1 MVTHPVV
8 TQEEW
13 LAARKQLLAE
23 EKAFTRLR
31 DQLSQKRRDLPWAR
45 VTKEYLFDSPKG
57 MQSLSE
63 LFHDQSQLMVYHF
76 MLGPDWEEGCK
87 SCSFWADNFEGID
100 IHLKHRDIS
109 FLAISRA
116 EIEKIETF
124 KKRMGWTFNWL
135 SSFNNDF
142 NYDFQVSFTAE
153 EKEKN
158 EVTYNYSKQPYF
170 IDEMAGVS
178 VFIKNERNE
187 IFHTYST
194 YARGL
199 DMLNASYNYID
210 LAPRGR
216 NEEEGIMSWLRLHDQ
231 Y

>member
-1 MVTHPVV
+1 MTTHPVV
-8 TQEEW
+8 TQGEW

-23 EKAFTRLR
+23 EKEFTRLR
-31 DQLSQKRRDLPWAR
+31 DQLSQKRRDLPWVK
-45 VTKEYLFDSPKG
+45 VTKDYVFDSPNGK
-57 MQSLSE
+57 QPLSE

-116 EIEKIETF
+116 EIEKIEAY
-124 KKRMGWTFNWL
+124 KKRMGWTFNWV

-142 NYDFQVSFTAE
+142 NYDFQASFSSDQ
-153 EKEKN
+153 EKKN
-158 EVTYNYSKQPYF
+158 EVIYNYIKRPYF
-170 IDEMAGVS
+170 TDEMAGVS
-178 VFIKNERNE
+178 VFIKDEE
-187 IFHTYST
+187 HSIFHTYST
-194 YARGL
+194 YSRGL
-199 DMLNASYNYID
+199 DILNGAYNYID
-210 LAPRGR
+210 LAPMGR
-216 NEEEGIMSWLRLHDQ
+216 NEEDGMSWLRHHDQ

>member
-1 MVTHPVV
+1 MTTHPVV

-23 EKAFTRLR
+23 EKEFTRLR
-31 DQLSQKRRDLPWAR
+31 DQLSQKRRNLPWVK
-45 VTKEYLFDSPKG
+45 VTKDYIFDSPDG
-57 MQSLSE
+57 QQSLSE
-63 LFHDQSQLMVYHF
+63 LFQDQSQLMVYHF

-87 SCSFWADNFEGID
+87 SCSFWADSFEGID

-109 FLAISRA
+109 FLAISSA
-116 EIEKIETF
+116 EIEKIETY
-124 KKRMGWTFNWL
+124 KKRMGWTFNWV

-142 NYDFQVSFTAE
+142 NVDFQVSFTTE
-153 EKEKN
+153 QKNNN
-158 EVTYNYSKQPYF
+158 EVFYNYIKQPY
-170 IDEMAGVS
+170 ISDEMPGVS
-178 VFIKNERNE
+178 VFIKDEENN

-199 DMLNASYNYID
+199 DILNGAYNYID
-210 LAPRGR
+210 LAPMGR
-216 NEEEGIMSWLRLHDQ
+216 NEEEGMSWLRLHDQ

>member
-1 MVTHPVV
+1 MTTHPVV

-13 LAARKQLLAE
+13 FAARKQLLAE
-23 EKAFTRLR
+23 EKEFTRLR
-31 DQLSQKRRDLPWAR
+31 DQLSQKRRDLPWVK
-45 VTKEYLFDSPKG
+45 VTKDYVFDSPNGK
-57 MQSLSE
+57 QPLSE

-116 EIEKIETF
+116 EIEKIEAY
-124 KKRMGWTFNWL
+124 KKRMGWTFNWV

-142 NYDFQVSFTAE
+142 NYDFQASFTTDQ
-153 EKEKN
+153 KNKN
-158 EVTYNYSKQPYF
+158 EVFYNYIKQPYF
-170 IDEMAGVS
+170 SDEMAGVS
-178 VFIKNERNE
+178 VFIKDEQNC

-199 DMLNASYNYID
+199 DILNGAYNHID
-210 LAPRGR
+210 LAPMGR
-216 NEEEGIMSWLRLHDQ
+216 NEEDGIMSWLRHHDQ